1 MSFNLSKENL
11 IETEKGKTLV
21 VYWLKRIF
29 IDDWLMKLVALV
41 ITLALW
47 LGVTGLQASISRPL
61 NNVALNPLL
70 AKDLEI
76 TNEFV
81 QEVDLEIT
89 GDKRKIDQINPRDLV
104 VTYDITDLQAGE
116 REVHLTSQDIN
127 IALPSGVTVTKIVPE
142 KIILKIETVEQ
153 AEIPVRAETKDDPI
167 EGYEVYNIKII
178 PEKVL
183 VRGPKSFVESLNFV
197 STDEMDLSGRRGD
210 FVAQKVPINIGD
222 NKKISLVDSVTVTA
236 SFRIGKKRIERLF
249 VIPYE
254 TENRKGNA
262 KVVLYGADS
271 ILENL
276 TTSDVEVVEN
286 SENAAKL
293 SVILPAEIRSE
304 IEVRSIEF
312 KE

>member
-11 IETEKGKTLV
+11 IETEKGKTLIT
-21 VYWLKRIF
+21 YWLKRIF
-29 IDDWLMKLVALV
+29 LEDWLMKLVALV

-47 LGVTGLQASISRPL
+47 LGVTGLQTPTTRTI
-61 NNVALNPLL
+61 NNVALSPLL

-76 TNEFV
+76 TNDFV
-81 QEVDLEIT
+81 EEVDIEVT
-89 GDKRKIDQINPRDLV
+89 GDQNKVNNLISRDLV
-104 VTYDITDLQAGE
+104 VKFDVTELAAGE
-116 REVHLTSQDIN
+116 RELHLIPQDVN
-127 IALPSGVTVTKIVPE
+127 VELPSGVTITKIIPE
-142 KIILKIETVEQ
+142 KVILKIETVEQ
-153 AEIPVRAETKDDPI
+153 IEIPVRAETKNAPI
-167 EGYEVYNIKII
+167 DGYEVYSIKIV

-183 VRGPKSFVESLNFV
+183 VRGPKSFVEALNFV
-197 STDEMDLSGRRGD
+197 STDEIDLSGRRGD
-210 FVAQKVPINIGD
+210 FVAQKIPVSIGD
-222 NKKISLVDSVTVTA
+222 NNKISLVDSVTVTA
-236 SFRIGKKRIERLF
+236 AFRIGKKRIERLF

-271 ILENL
+271 LLENL
-276 TTSDVEVVEN
+276 TIDDVQVVEN

-293 SVILPAEIRSE
+293 SVVLPPEMRSE